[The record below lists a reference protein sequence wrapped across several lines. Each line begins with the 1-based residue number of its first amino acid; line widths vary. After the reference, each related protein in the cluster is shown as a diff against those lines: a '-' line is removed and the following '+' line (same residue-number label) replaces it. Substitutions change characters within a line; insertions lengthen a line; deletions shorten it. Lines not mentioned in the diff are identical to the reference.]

1 MSSAKIGIEKI
12 RGITFVVIQGIVSV
26 DALVKAATHQDYGHT
41 ERVCWDLRSADFSR
55 MTRHDFT
62 EVAKL
67 FKASDDDRKTTAGAV
82 VLKDRDDLRTVRLF
96 ALVGEHFYDRQ
107 LPIFLTTRM
116 DEAMDWLAGME

>member
-1 MSSAKIGIEKI
+1 MSSVKIDIEII
-12 RGITFVVIQGIVSV
+12 RGITFVVIQGVVSV
-26 DALVKAATHQDYGHT
+26 DALVKAATHPDYGST
-41 ERVCWDLRSADFSR
+41 ELVCWDLRGTDFSH

-67 FKASDDDRKTTAGAV
+67 FKDSDGNRETTAGAV

-96 ALVGEHFYDRQ
+96 TLVGEHFYDRQ

-116 DEAMDWLAGME
+116 DEAMEWLAGMA